1 MERLEAQGTPSS
13 FPTTKEE
20 KRDIFSFFAHPIW
33 LGIVSGISIWTGLAV
48 NMGFTYVGI
57 FLCLAIWLS
66 DKKTW
71 ASLKTGLLRYMDLG
85 YDEIEENYRQLKSEL
100 EDPYMDFIHQSV
112 TLYREIK
119 KAIKD
124 KDKEIYL
131 TESFKEIF
139 PAVQH
144 LILKIFSIVKKIHGI
159 HEDLRC
165 HDMARTRA
173 VLKHLE
179 KKIQNARSDEFIKL
193 EWIRTRN
200 SLLKQLKSHQ
210 EIEKGIEYVTSKLT
224 NFITSLREVHL
235 SIIRLKFSDI
245 HTGSLDLNGVFSTVI
260 QLSEA
265 IDDMAAALDKITYKN
280 P

>member
-1 MERLEAQGTPSS
+1 MERLGTQRGSSS
-13 FPTTKEE
+13 FPTSREE
-20 KRDIFSFFAHPIW
+20 KRDIFGFFAHPLW
-33 LGIVSGISIWTGLAV
+33 LGIVLGFSLWTGIAV
-48 NMGFTYVGI
+48 NVWFTYIGI

-66 DKKTW
+66 DKNTW
-71 ASLKTGLLRYMDLG
+71 TSLKTKLLRYVDFA
-85 YDEIEENYRQLKSEL
+85 YDEIEESYRQLKSEL
-100 EDPYMDFIHQSV
+100 EDPYIDFIHQSV
-112 TLYREIK
+112 KFYREIK
-119 KAIKD
+119 KALED
-124 KDKEIYL
+124 KNKELYL

-144 LILKIFSIVKKIHGI
+144 LILKIFNIVKKVHGI
-159 HEDLRC
+159 QEDLRC
-165 HDMARTRA
+165 HDIEHTRA
-173 VLKHLE
+173 VLEHLE

-210 EIEKGIEYVTSKLT
+210 EIEKGIEYVLSKLT

-245 HTGSLDLNGVFSTVI
+245 HTGSLDVNGVFSTVI

-265 IDDMAAALDKITYKN
+265 IDDMAAALDRITYKN
-280 P
+280 